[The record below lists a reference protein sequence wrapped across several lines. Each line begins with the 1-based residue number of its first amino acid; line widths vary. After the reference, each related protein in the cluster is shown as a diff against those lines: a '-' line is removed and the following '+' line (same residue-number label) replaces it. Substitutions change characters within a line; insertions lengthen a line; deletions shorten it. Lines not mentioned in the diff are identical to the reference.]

1 LFNLKKNGNSINGI
15 ETINEQNRAEKKI
28 PSIDINRYIQDLNQ
42 NENAQNQ
49 NNRINIDADID
60 EL

>member
-1 LFNLKKNGNSINGI
+1 MFNLKKNGNSINGI
-15 ETINEQNRAEKKI
+15 ETINEQNRAGKKI

-49 NNRINIDADID
+49 NNRINIETDID

>member
-1 LFNLKKNGNSINGI
+1 MFNLKKNGNSINGI
-15 ETINEQNRAEKKI
+15 ETINEQHRVEKKI
-28 PSIDINRYIQDLNQ
+28 PLIDINRYIQDLNQ

-49 NNRINIDADID
+49 NNRINIEADID

>member
-1 LFNLKKNGNSINGI
+1 MFNLKKNGNIINGI

-28 PSIDINRYIQDLNQ
+28 PSIDINKYIQDLNH
-42 NENAQNQ
+42 NENEGNQ

-60 EL
+60 EV

>member
-1 LFNLKKNGNSINGI
+1 MFNLKKNGNTINGI

-28 PSIDINRYIQDLNQ
+28 PSIDINKYIQDLNH
-42 NENAQNQ
+42 NENEGNQ

-60 EL
+60 EV

>member
-1 LFNLKKNGNSINGI
+1 MFNLKKNGNSINGI

-42 NENAQNQ
+42 NENEGNQ

>member
-1 LFNLKKNGNSINGI
+1 MFNLKKNGNSINGI

>member
-1 LFNLKKNGNSINGI
+1 MFNLKKNRNTINGI

-28 PSIDINRYIQDLNQ
+28 PSIDINKYIQDLNH
-42 NENAQNQ
+42 NENEGNQ

-60 EL
+60 EV

>member
-1 LFNLKKNGNSINGI
+1 MFNLKKNGNTINGI

-28 PSIDINRYIQDLNQ
+28 PSIDINRYIQDLNH
-42 NENAQNQ
+42 NENEGNQ

-60 EL
+60 EV

>member
-1 LFNLKKNGNSINGI
+1 MFNLKKNGNSINEI

-28 PSIDINRYIQDLNQ
+28 PSININRYIQDLNQ
-42 NENAQNQ
+42 NENAKNQ

>member
-1 LFNLKKNGNSINGI
+1 MFNLKKNGNSINGI

-49 NNRINIDADID
+49 NNRINIEADID